1 MEGRRVVMVSGGA
14 RGLGAAIVRRCL
26 AEGHA
31 VSVGVRRPE
40 TVAEAF
46 ADCTDAIPTGY
57 RYDAD
62 VPETAR
68 SWVEATVRDLGPPDT
83 LINNAGIL
91 KIVDFERGTED
102 DLDAMWQV
110 NVKGPFRLIKAA
122 LPHLRAHGAGRIVNI
137 ASTDGKR
144 YRDRTVSLGYVL
156 TKQALITMT
165 TAARFAGYEDGVRA
179 TAICPGAIDTEMIAD
194 IPGVTPKEKRLQPE
208 TVAEIVSL
216 VLRLPNQASVPEIVA
231 NTRLEPTL

>member
-1 MEGRRVVMVSGGA
+1 MTERRVVMVSGGA

-26 AEGHA
+26 DEGHA

-40 TVAEAF
+40 AVAKAF
-46 ADCTDAIPTGY
+46 ADRTDATPTAY

-62 VPETAR
+62 VPETAEA
-68 SWVEATVRDLGPPDT
+68 WVEATARDLGPPDT

-91 KIVDFERGTED
+91 KIVDFERGTEE
-102 DLDAMWQV
+102 DLDAMWRI
-110 NVKGPFRLIKAA
+110 NVKGPLRLIKSA
-122 LPHLRAHGAGRIVNI
+122 LPHLRAHGAGRVVNI

-165 TAARFAGYEDGVRA
+165 TAARFAGYDDGLRA

-194 IPGVTPKEKRLQPE
+194 MPGVTPKEKRLQPE

>member
-1 MEGRRVVMVSGGA
+1 MEGPRVVMVSGGA

-26 AEGHA
+26 QDGHR

-40 TVAEAF
+40 AVAEAF
-46 ADCTDAIPTGY
+46 PDCTDAILTSH

-62 VPETAR
+62 APETAE
-68 SWVEATVRDLGPPDT
+68 SWVAATVAAMGPPDT

-91 KIVDFERGTED
+91 RIVDFERGTED
-102 DLDAMWQV
+102 DLDAMWKV
-110 NVKGPFRLIKAA
+110 NVKGPFRLIKSA

-165 TAARFAGYEDGVRA
+165 TAARFAGYDEGVRA

-208 TVAEIVSL
+208 TVAEIISL

>member
-1 MEGRRVVMVSGGA
+1 MDGPRLVMVSGGA
-14 RGLGAAIVRRCL
+14 RGVGAAIVRRCL
-26 AEGHA
+26 ADGHR
-31 VSVGVRRPE
+31 VSVGARRPE
-40 TVAEAF
+40 AVAEAF
-46 ADCTDAIPTGY
+46 ADCADAMLTAH

-62 VPETAR
+62 APETAE
-68 SWVEATVRDLGPPDT
+68 SWIAATVEAMGPPDT

-91 KIVDFERGTED
+91 KLVDFERGTED
-102 DLDAMWQV
+102 DLDAMWRV
-110 NVKGPFRLIKAA
+110 NVKGPFRLIKSA
-122 LPHLRAHGAGRIVNI
+122 LPHLRAHGAGRVVNI

-165 TAARFAGYEDGVRA
+165 TAARFAGYEEGVRA
-179 TAICPGAIDTEMIAD
+179 TALCPGAIDTDMIAGL
-194 IPGVTPKEKRLQPE
+194 PGVTPKDKRLQPE

-216 VLRLPNQASVPEIVA
+216 VLRLPNQASIPEIVA